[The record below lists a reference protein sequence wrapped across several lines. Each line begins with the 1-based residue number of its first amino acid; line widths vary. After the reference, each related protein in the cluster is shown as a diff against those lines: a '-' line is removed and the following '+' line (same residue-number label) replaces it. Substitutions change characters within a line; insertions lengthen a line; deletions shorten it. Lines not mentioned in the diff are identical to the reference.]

1 MTKLLHLIGLVKQ
14 EASFNESEKPCHHGA
29 ATTWGSVFPIFDPL
43 CDQIWSLYNGDT
55 QRGECLHMLP
65 SIKKYL
71 TLKLTDN
78 LISQSSTGGKSSFC
92 EPELAILQVSV
103 HASLKCA
110 HCDHVTRKLPSDWLR
125 CILKLPHQGRTLSIT
140 QNPKRCRSIWLQRL
154 CEYSKL
160 SNISTKICSI
170 SPKTLQGV
178 LKTP

>member
-1 MTKLLHLIGLVKQ
+1 MTELLHLIGLVKQ
-14 EASFNESEKPCHHGA
+14 EVSFNESEKPCHHGA

-43 CDQIWSLYNGDT
+43 CDRIWPLYNGDT
-55 QRGECLHMLP
+55 RRGRCLCMLP
-65 SIKKYL
+65 SIREYL
-71 TLKLTDN
+71 TLKLMDN
-78 LISQSSTGGKSSFC
+78 LISQSSMGGKSSFF

-110 HCDHVTRKLPSDWLR
+110 HCDHVTRKLLSDWSS
-125 CILKLPHQGRTLSIT
+125 CVLKLPCQGRTLSIT

-170 SPKTLQGV
+170 SPKILQGV